1 MISDFYIRDY
11 LPSDYVKV
19 EQFWNE
25 NGLGG
30 KHRGDDAAI
39 VDQTLV
45 AGGHLLVLCNET
57 GEIIGTSWL
66 TNDKRRTYLHHFGI
80 AEPYRGRG
88 LSKLL
93 LTVSLKLA
101 VKDGYQLKIEV
112 HRNNKVALNLYQS
125 FGFTPL
131 GDYDVFMIRDF
142 FGFRA

>member
-1 MISDFYIRDY
+1 MTGDFYIRDY
-11 LPSDYVKV
+11 IPSDYEKV

-39 VDQTLV
+39 VDQTLA
-45 AGGHLLVLCNET
+45 AGGHLIVLCDVSD
-57 GEIIGTSWL
+57 EIIGTSWL

-93 LTVSLKLA
+93 LMASMKLA
-101 VKDGYQLKIEV
+101 VKDGFQLKIEV
-112 HRNNKVALNLYQS
+112 HRNNSAALNLYQS

-131 GDYDVFMIRDF
+131 GDYDVFMIRDLS
-142 FGFRA
+142 GFED